1 LWKEDT
7 VLIQDMR
14 KSCKKGKH
22 SMEHWRELSRT
33 MDTMFP
39 HCFWNQ
45 HGLPP
50 FVRGGSPV
58 N

>member
-39 HCFWNQ
+39 HC
-45 HGLPP
+45 P
-50 FVRGGSPV
+50 
-58 N
+58 